1 MEKRKLM
8 IDVEKLSHN
17 HEATIGE
24 TEGSKWLWL
33 SFDII
38 KKTEQ

>member
-1 MEKRKLM
+1 MEKCKLM
-8 IDVEKLSHN
+8 TDVEKLSYN

-24 TEGSKWLWL
+24 TEGSEWLWL

-38 KKTEQ
+38 KKAEQ